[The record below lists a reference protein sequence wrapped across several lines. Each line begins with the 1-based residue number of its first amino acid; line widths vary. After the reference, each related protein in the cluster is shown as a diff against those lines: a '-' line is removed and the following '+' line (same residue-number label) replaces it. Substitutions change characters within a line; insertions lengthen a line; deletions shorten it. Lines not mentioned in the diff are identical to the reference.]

1 MSVEKVIK
9 PSLAFYKL
17 MQVVLFAFYRTF
29 FDFKYYGANNVP
41 EDSRGVIFTP
51 NHASFLDP
59 PIFGISLKMQ
69 IHYLAKEY
77 LFKVFGLKHPLYWL
91 GVLPIKSE
99 SDDIR
104 SMRMVIRALKE
115 GKRLV
120 IFPEGTRSV
129 DGQFRDV
136 EAGAGFIAV
145 KSGAYVMPAY
155 IQGSFEALPKG
166 AKWFRCK
173 PVRIYYGK
181 PFIPSEDKELLA
193 FENPY
198 LAVSQ
203 KIMAEIKKIKAAVE
217 DGSYKD

>member
-155 IQGSFEALPKG
+155 I
-166 AKWFRCK
+166 
-173 PVRIYYGK
+173 
-181 PFIPSEDKELLA
+181 
-193 FENPY
+193 
-198 LAVSQ
+198 
-203 KIMAEIKKIKAAVE
+203 
-217 DGSYKD
+217 